1 MVTAKSNPN
10 GGGVRKGRACSK
22 STGNPLEDMQNAK
35 AMQGPSAGATPSRP
49 RTAAAQPIAIPETS
63 TGARRRNGSP
73 RSVQS
78 ASPRSSSSYASSTKS
93 SPLRASPSTNG
104 AFYAGAKFSE
114 APASTSLPKPPSH
127 WTSTI
132 IQHHHHQQKD
142 QFQEIS
148 NQLKMLLNIKAWE
161 CTKSS
166 CSYGTPLP
174 STLPST
180 SPCASHQRHRNETTP
195 QFGFS
200 IFTSFSH
207 YFNSSSTS
215 KTIEQARTVHSLK
228 DLGWYLNWILEQRL
242 TI

>member
-35 AMQGPSAGATPSRP
+35 AMQGPSAGATPSRA
-49 RTAAAQPIAIPETS
+49 RVAAAQPIAIPENS

-78 ASPRSSSSYASSTKS
+78 ASPRSTSSYTSSTKS

-104 AFYAGAKFSE
+104 LFYAGAKFSE
-114 APASTSLPKPPSH
+114 APAATSLPKPPSH

-132 IQHHHHQQKD
+132 IQHHHHHQQKD

-166 CSYGTPLP
+166 CSYGTLTIKLCHLLPLVYP
-174 STLPST
+174 IMAWKQKQLTIWFLHLHLLTTT
-180 SPCASHQRHRNETTP
+180 SLQNNR
-195 QFGFS
+195 
-200 IFTSFSH
+200 
-207 YFNSSSTS
+207 TS
-215 KTIEQARTVHSLK
+215 KNSAFAERPWMVFWIGFWNN
-228 DLGWYLNWILEQRL
+228 GWRFKI
-242 TI
+242 